1 MWSDAEMI
9 KKLFLLPMPDDQ
21 VSLCDSL
28 DNVCPADNTHQ
39 LAILHDRDTLNFAFG
54 KEHGNLANRCLFIDG
69 NNLRTHNI
77 GNTQTFSIDFTND
90 VTFGDDTNDPSVFV
104 ANRDTTTTFLI
115 QQLCS

>member
-1 MWSDAEMI
+1 
-9 KKLFLLPMPDDQ
+9 MPDDQ

-69 NNLRTHNI
+69 NDLRTHNV

-90 VTFGDDTNDPSVFV
+90 VSFGDDTNDPAVFV
-104 ANRDTTTTFLI
+104 ANRDTTNTFLT
-115 QQLCS
+115 Q